1 MEPLRDIA
9 ADGYPTDYLV
19 ARVRSRRAA
28 LLAAGR
34 RGRPPGLEDAA
45 SDEAIWDELLTE
57 FDWLRRQMNPPLRSV
72 FAPVFTLFGIK
83 TLVLALRN
91 KAAERHAAVGRLMQ
105 HELFADDLRE
115 ALVSAPDVGSAV
127 AAVVDAFTP
136 ALGDARG
143 LAAAYADAG
152 LKGLETRLTRDF
164 LGSAASI
171 RSPPAIERF
180 FAAFID
186 LRNVMTLYKHLRWGF
201 HDAAAFVPGGTLA
214 TARLSTASA
223 SGESRRLDDF
233 VREIAGDAA
242 PAMAAGEVALE
253 SRLLSHLTRMLRKH
267 GREGDDV
274 ERILDYVWGLY
285 VHARNQALRLHAGR
299 IDAGSLER
307 ELIA

>member
-9 ADGYPTDYLV
+9 ADGYPTDYVV

-45 SDEAIWDELLTE
+45 SDEAIWDDLLTE
-57 FDWLRRQMNPPLRSV
+57 FDWLRRQMNPRLRAI
-72 FAPVFTLFGIK
+72 FGPVFTLFGIK

-105 HELFADDLRE
+105 HELFADELRD
-115 ALVSAPDVGSAV
+115 ALVRAPDVGSAV
-127 AAVVDAFTP
+127 AAVIDAFAP

-143 LAAAYADAG
+143 LAAAYADGG

-164 LGSAASI
+164 LGRVASM
-171 RSPPAIERF
+171 RSPEAIQSF

-201 HDAAAFVPGGTLA
+201 QDAAAFVAGGTLGI
-214 TARLSTASA
+214 ARLSAASA
-223 SGESRRLDDF
+223 SGDSRCLDDL
-233 VREIAGDAA
+233 VGEIAGGAA
-242 PAMAAGEVALE
+242 PAVVASEVALE
-253 SRLLSHLTRMLRKH
+253 TRLLSHLTRLLRKR
-267 GREGDDV
+267 GRQGDDV
-274 ERILDYVWGLY
+274 DRIMDYAWSLY
-285 VHARNQALRLHAGR
+285 VHARNRALRLHAGSMET
-299 IDAGSLER
+299 GSLER